1 MSQDN
6 TALAASEEIETTPAV
21 SGRARKALLKRL
33 IDVVSMP
40 SSNLPPQ
47 DRSMGS
53 DILLE
58 LLFGAN
64 PEEIRLCARRLAD
77 KSEAPRRL
85 LRFLAAAPI
94 DTARYILEDN
104 LGIEEADLA
113 HVATVATEDHRRLIA
128 QRKNVGA
135 MLAEVLIEF
144 SEPQVVEALLR
155 NREARLSD
163 IGLDGVLKLSREH
176 PDLCALLLK
185 RPELTPAHAM
195 AMFWWSDEETRLA
208 ILNRHAAERL
218 DLINA
223 CADVFPMLAEE
234 GWQDDVT
241 RKALSLIERRQR
253 NRAAIEKSDFV
264 NLEHA
269 VEDAAKTGMTSTL
282 AQEIGYLAGVKPIT
296 IAKMLSDP
304 GGEGIAVLC
313 KGTGLK
319 VAYLKLF
326 WKALKRRE
334 IDETG
339 AATPEF
345 RRVLYCYQ
353 VLTVARAQTVL
364 RYWNWSLSSAYSP
377 RQGEIGTSEDAEQA
391 RLSAARR
398 TARLVF
404 GS

>member
-1 MSQDN
+1 MTQTSPA
-6 TALAASEEIETTPAV
+6 TALDGLDQFEPAV
-21 SGRARKALLKRL
+21 SGRARRTLLKRL
-33 IDVVSMP
+33 IDVVAMP

-58 LLFGAN
+58 LLFGATQD
-64 PEEIRLCARRLAD
+64 EIRLCARRLSD

-94 DTARYILEDN
+94 DSARYILEDN

-113 HVATVATEDHRRLIA
+113 HVATVATHEHRKLIA
-128 QRKNVGA
+128 QRKNVGP
-135 MLAEVLIEF
+135 MLAEVLIDF
-144 SEPQVVEALLR
+144 SEPDVVQALLR
-155 NREARLSD
+155 NREARISD
-163 IGLDGVLKLSREH
+163 LGLDGILKLSREH
-176 PDLCALLLK
+176 DSLCGMLLS

-218 DLINA
+218 DLIEA
-223 CADVFPMLAEE
+223 CGDIFPMLAEE
-234 GWQDDVT
+234 GWQDAVT

-253 NRAAIEKSDFV
+253 NRAAIAKSEFV

-269 VEDAAKTGMTSTL
+269 VEVAAKDGMSSTF

-296 IAKMLSDP
+296 IAKLLSDV
-304 GGEGIAVLC
+304 GGEGLAVLC
-313 KGTGLK
+313 KATGMK
-319 VAYLKLF
+319 VAYLKLL
-326 WKALKRRE
+326 WKALRRRE
-334 IDETG
+334 TDEAG
-339 AATPEF
+339 DLTPDF
-345 RRVLYCYQ
+345 KRVLYCYQ

-377 RQGEIGTSEDAEQA
+377 GQGEINENEDPEQA
-391 RLSAARR
+391 ILSAARR